1 MPAAPTV
8 ADLALP
14 MQILPNATN
23 GLPRYVV
30 GQVIVGGRL
39 QHATFDAGNPKA
51 SILTAA
57 DCLGCGAGCPKQVP
71 ACPPPAQFCR
81 PSAPQEYVP
90 AGSYQVNASAA
101 CPPGVLSA
109 GTLDG
114 KVVCQQCFDGGN
126 HARFYHPST
135 ADIFVATTGAA
146 VPFRA
151 MRFGALVRV
160 TPATDR
166 IWGNVGIG
174 FGSDFLRQT
183 STTALGFRLRPP
195 PAASFIWL
203 NPPASRFSAL
213 PSAAFTVSANRDFA
227 TDVLLGFE
235 HCGSATFR
243 IDSGNQGVSI
253 ADAGIASALADNA
266 QGEWASDGML
276 MVPAASWWQPPQLS
290 FAIGAVRIDLPGKK
304 WVREG
309 GKTIFVRYHKN
320 VLGLPFLFAGDF
332 YFDDDAKK
340 IFFAAATEHDVN
352 GTAAKTDDGT
362 LPRQSSVGRRRG
374 K

>member
-114 KVVCQQCFDGGN
+114 KLVCQQCFDGGN